1 MLESGYVRL
10 YRSFLAWEW
19 YTDSNTK
26 DLFLHLILTAN
37 WEPKK
42 WRGITIERGQR
53 VYSRASLAREMKVS
67 EQNVRTALNHLI
79 STGEV
84 TSQATPQYSI
94 ITVKNYDLYQQV
106 TSDLTS
112 DQPANQ
118 PAINQPSTN
127 EPTSELTNHQ
137 PSSNQHECSEI
148 EDSSI
153 GYQPA
158 NQPSSASQSFQK
170 CPADQPQLKKERNN
184 KGINKR
190 VYREFIPPTLDD
202 VIAYCKDRE
211 SSVDP
216 KKFFDY
222 FNAGGWVDSRGN
234 HVKNWKQ
241 KLITWEG
248 HSGVKSKE
256 HTENHKRKT
265 FSELIAEEKQKNDT

>member
-42 WRGITIERGQR
+42 WRGITVERGQR
-53 VYSRASLAREMKVS
+53 VYSRASLAREMRLS
-67 EQNVRTALNHLI
+67 ERSVRTSLNHLI

-84 TSQATPQYSI
+84 TNQTTPQYSI
-94 ITVKNYDLYQQV
+94 ITIKNYDLYQQAANET
-106 TSDLTS
+106 TSDR
-112 DQPANQ
+112 PATD
-118 PAINQPSTN
+118 QPST
-127 EPTSELTNHQ
+127 S
-137 PSSNQHECSEI
+137 
-148 EDSSI
+148 DR
-153 GYQPA
+153 
-158 NQPSSASQSFQK
+158 
-170 CPADQPQLKKERNN
+170 PQLKKDKESKND
-184 KGINKR
+184 KKAIKR
-190 VYREFIPPTLDD
+190 ESIAFSHPSLDD
-202 VIAYCKDRE
+202 VIAYCEERE
-211 SSVDP
+211 SPVDP

-248 HSGVKSKE
+248 HSGAKSKE
-256 HTENHKRKT
+256 HTESHKRKT
-265 FSELIAEEKQKNDT
+265 FSELIAEEKQKK